1 MNNKEKNYYEILE
14 VPVGASHDEIQ
25 EGYVKTKNA
34 YSENSLALYSIMGQ
48 SECEEMLSQIEEAYS
63 IISDPLKRKQYDLAR
78 GFNQNENVENLVK
91 ASNLTDER
99 EKKADTNK
107 ISRLVASKKFALE
120 YSKDDEFEN
129 EIEKTTDFSGEFLK
143 RVREYKKVD
152 LGRLAEMTKVSKTYL
167 GKIENEDT
175 TNLPALVYVRG
186 FVYQYAKCLKL
197 PPDVVANSYIKRLKQ
212 NLETA

>member
-167 GKIENEDT
+167 GKIEMKIQLIFQHWFMSEDLF
-175 TNLPALVYVRG
+175 TNMLNA
-186 FVYQYAKCLKL
+186 
-197 PPDVVANSYIKRLKQ
+197 
-212 NLETA
+212 